1 MCTANDAEQYGRR
14 NNIRIRGIEMIEG
27 QTCQTVVKNFLSDK
41 LEQVIEEDDID
52 IAHVLP
58 TRSQPDTSQPSQSG
72 TGSTTPPP
80 LVIVRFRRR
89 EVRDSVLRKRRLLKG
104 TRFTIMEDLT
114 ALNSK
119 TLSRVSKDPA
129 VATAWTWNG
138 KILAMLKTG
147 EKITV
152 RPFQSL
158 AC

>member
-1 MCTANDAEQYGRR
+1 MVLDGHPNQMTMPKSLKGRKNHVC
-14 NNIRIRGIEMIEG
+14 NNNEKLSKAKTRGNVMSASR
-27 QTCQTVVKNFLSDK
+27 LS
-41 LEQVIEEDDID
+41 
-52 IAHVLP
+52 P
-58 TRSQPDTSQPSQSG
+58 Y
-72 TGSTTPPP
+72 
-80 LVIVRFRRR
+80 
-89 EVRDSVLRKRRLLKG
+89 LKG